1 MMICLRQN
9 EDEFS
14 QAEISKLNKTSA
26 NKALN
31 SFVRTCFYIKLF
43 SSEARKYTFIL
54 PKANYHSAAGGLS
67 FSRSEIIILPEGRI
81 IIHAKRDINSP

>member
-9 EDEFS
+9 EGEFP

-31 SFVRTCFYIKLF
+31 CFVRTCFYIKLF